1 MKLRVQWDKLE
12 QTFPNRNDT
21 AYKETYKN
29 ILQSCQNLININTI
43 QTLFSS
49 SFRSNVSRYILFP
62 HSKPLPQL
70 ITDFYRSE
78 VNAQLTPR

>member
-1 MKLRVQWDKLE
+1 MKLRVQWDTLE

-21 AYKETYKN
+21 ASKETYKN

-49 SFRSNVSRYILFP
+49 FFRSNVSRYIL

>member
-1 MKLRVQWDKLE
+1 MKLRIQWDTLE

-21 AYKETYKN
+21 TYKETYKN
-29 ILQSCQNLININTI
+29 ILQSYQNLININTI

-49 SFRSNVSRYILFP
+49 FFRSNISRYILHP
-62 HSKPLPQL
+62 KPLPQL

-78 VNAQLTPR
+78 VNVQLTPR

>member
-1 MKLRVQWDKLE
+1 MKLRVQWDTIE

-21 AYKETYKN
+21 TYKETYKN
-29 ILQSCQNLININTI
+29 ILQSCQNLININII

-49 SFRSNVSRYILFP
+49 FFRSNISRCILR
-62 HSKPLPQL
+62 SKPLLQL

-78 VNAQLTPR
+78 VNTQLTPR